1 MTHAATAT
9 STTPTAEP
17 IHVPAGE
24 GKAFWGPGDRYHFL
38 VTGAQNNGGCFI
50 LEAIVPPGG
59 GPPPHLHWREDE
71 YFYLIEGSLSL
82 TIGARTVTASA
93 GDFVAIPRGCVH
105 AFHNNGD
112 GLARM
117 LAVFTPAGMEGWME
131 ECLDPAPD
139 KTSLPGPP
147 TPELI
152 ARMLAAGPKYGVE
165 WVK

>member
-1 MTHAATAT
+1 MTASAT
-9 STTPTAEP
+9 SAAAPF
-17 IHVPAGE
+17 HVPAGE
-24 GKAFWGPGDRYHFL
+24 GKGFWGPGDRYRFL
-38 VTGAQNNGGCFI
+38 VTGAQTNGGCFI
-50 LEAIVPPGG
+50 LEAQVPPGG
-59 GPPPHLHWREDE
+59 GPPPHLHLREDE
-71 YFYLIEGSLSL
+71 YFYLIDGSLTL
-82 TIGARTVTASA
+82 TMGERTVTVST

-105 AFHNNGD
+105 TFHNSGT

-117 LAVFTPAGMEGWME
+117 LAIFTPAGMENWME

-165 WVK
+165 WK